1 MKMYSQRVIELDK
14 FSDYDIDHI
23 YPRSKT
29 GDDSMVNKVLVYKPV
44 NNFEKKDIYPI
55 SSDIQERMKETW
67 LFWKQ
72 KKFIDEEKYH
82 RLIRN
87 YELSEEELTGF
98 INRQLVETSQSTKAF
113 TQVLKQLMP
122 QETEIVYSK
131 AKNVS
136 RFRND
141 RLKMVKVREMNDLHH
156 AITERLYDVAMNEV
170 YYEKTLKLL
179 GDVEKYLYELEWEV
193 DFNVEISLE
202 NFHSIIKAGVTGIDV
217 PESLYEKIIEYIK
230 LSSRLL
236 KTKVIILI
244 GVQGYFTQDEWE
256 QIEKVAIY
264 EEVSLLCL
272 ENKKWMMSKQNEV
285 IIDIDN
291 CRVV

>member
-1 MKMYSQRVIELDK
+1 
-14 FSDYDIDHI
+14 
-23 YPRSKT
+23 
-29 GDDSMVNKVLVYKPV
+29 
-44 NNFEKKDIYPI
+44 
-55 SSDIQERMKETW
+55 MKETW